1 MLKQTLFFTQPCKLS
16 LRLKQIVIERHDLEM
31 PITRPIE
38 DVSVIVLEN
47 QQISISIPL
56 LNALSD
62 ANVVVVIC
70 NERCMPNSMIMPLE
84 ANNTQHE
91 GFLLQ
96 QEASLPTKKKMWQEI
111 ITQKIKNQ
119 ALFLTSNGEDDTL
132 LRPLYE
138 NVKSGDS
145 DNREGTAARIYW
157 SKYLPQFTRDRYGF
171 PPNHLLNYGYTI
183 LRAATARAIMGT
195 GLHPA
200 FGLFHKNR
208 YNAFPLADDLMEP
221 YRPFVD
227 AIAYDLYNDHP
238 TDELTMDDKKALINV
253 LYSDVIINGQK
264 HPLQVALSL
273 TTASM
278 LKVLK
283 GTSKKLAL
291 PTFVR

>member
-16 LRLKQIVIERHDLEM
+16 LRMKQIVIERNDFDK
-31 PITRPIE
+31 PVTRPIE
-38 DVSVIVLEN
+38 DVSVVVLEN
-47 QQISISIPL
+47 QQISFTIPL
-56 LNALSD
+56 LNALAD
-62 ANVVVVIC
+62 ANVVVIMC
-70 NERCMPNSMIMPLE
+70 NEKCMPNSLIMPLE

-96 QEASLPTKKKMWQEI
+96 QEASLPMKKKMWQEI
-111 ITQKIKNQ
+111 VIQKIKNQ
-119 ALFLTSNGEDDTL
+119 ALFLASEGEDSSL
-132 LRPLYE
+132 FRALYE

-145 DNREGTAARIYW
+145 DNREGAAARIYW

-171 PPNHLLNYGYTI
+171 APNQLLNYGYAI

-227 AIAYDLYNDHP
+227 AIAYDLYTDHP
-238 TDELTMDDKKALINV
+238 TDELTQEDKKALINV
-253 LYSDVIINGQK
+253 LYSDVVINGQN